1 MVIATKIVR
10 RQLGLSVV
18 MLLATSAAALKAKL
32 TEKTRWRPMRM
43 VRRKFPDGSEALA
56 SMPRRAAAPV
66 AGEEATSEYCRAID
80 KVSAVFGAQRR
91 ANTTADE
98 HRMYT
103 RMFEG
108 WLVAEG
114 FGSYFV
120 VEHDEDG
127 LRGVS
132 GMKVSARRNASDKIK
147 VRGEPACHMH
157 GWRWMTVPVC
167 VHVLRITCSAPP
179 PLLAAPCTT
188 QSALAAS

>member
-1 MVIATKIVR
+1 
-10 RQLGLSVV
+10 

-32 TEKTRWRPMRM
+32 TEKTRWRPTKM

-66 AGEEATSEYCRAID
+66 GDEEATSEYCRSAIN

-127 LRGVS
+127 VRGVS
-132 GMKVSARRNASDKIK
+132 GIKVSARRNASDNIK
-147 VRGEPACHMH
+147 VRARVSHARMAMDDACLPAC
-157 GWRWMTVPVC
+157 
-167 VHVLRITCSAPP
+167 TC
-179 PLLAAPCTT
+179 CG
-188 QSALAAS
+188 

>member
-1 MVIATKIVR
+1 
-10 RQLGLSVV
+10 

-66 AGEEATSEYCRAID
+66 ADEEATSEYCRAID

-91 ANTTADE
+91 ANTTADK

-132 GMKVSARRNASDKIK
+132 GIKVSARRNASDKIK

-157 GWRWMTVPVC
+157 GWRWMTRACPRARVGC
-167 VHVLRITCSAPP
+167 
-179 PLLAAPCTT
+179 
-188 QSALAAS
+188 